1 MSIVLAHQKSS
12 SHQLALEEA
21 AKQAQ
26 LRKTSLLVVHVPEG
40 VDVDVNEE
48 QRSRLREE
56 IAEALPKIGMTEVP
70 WALQVATGE
79 DVADTILDVVAG
91 ADAELLV
98 IGARRRSPVGK
109 LFMGSVTQKLIL
121 RADIPVLVVKASNG
135 KS

>member
-1 MSIVLAHQKSS
+1 MSIVLAHQKSN

-26 LRKTSLLVVHVPEG
+26 LRQTSLVVIHVPEG

-48 QRSRLREE
+48 QRNRLNGE
-56 IAEALPKIGMTEVP
+56 IAEGLQKLGLDKLS
-70 WALQVATGE
+70 WDLQVTTGE
-79 DVADTILDVVAG
+79 DVADAILDSVSD

-98 IGARRRSPVGK
+98 IGARRRNPVGK

-121 RADIPVLVVKASNG
+121 RADVPVLVVKAAVG
-135 KS
+135 R

>member
-1 MSIVLAHQKSS
+1 MSIVLAHQKSN

-26 LRKTSLLVVHVPEG
+26 LRQTSLVVIHVPEG

-48 QRSRLREE
+48 QRNRLNGE
-56 IAEALPKIGMTEVP
+56 IAEGLQKLGLDKLT
-70 WALQVATGE
+70 WDLQVTTGE
-79 DVADTILDVVAG
+79 DVADAILDSVSD

-98 IGARRRSPVGK
+98 IGARRRNPVGK

-121 RADIPVLVVKASNG
+121 RADVPVLVVKAAVG
-135 KS
+135 K

>member
-26 LRKTSLLVVHVPEG
+26 LRKTSLVVIHVPEG
-40 VDVDVNEE
+40 VDVDVIEE
-48 QRSRLREE
+48 QRNSVSAE
-56 IAEALPKIGMTEVP
+56 ITEGLQKLGLDELS
-70 WALQVATGE
+70 WALHVTTGE
-79 DVADTILDVVAG
+79 DVADAILDSTAG

-109 LFMGSVTQKLIL
+109 LFLGSVTQNLIL
-121 RADIPVLVVKASNG
+121 RADIPVLVVKG
-135 KS
+135 PKER

>member
-1 MSIVLAHQKSS
+1 MSIVLAHQKSN

-26 LRKTSLLVVHVPEG
+26 LRQTSLVVIHVPEG

-48 QRSRLREE
+48 QRNRLNGE
-56 IAEALPKIGMTEVP
+56 IAEGLQKLGLDKLT
-70 WALQVATGE
+70 WDLQVTTGE
-79 DVADTILDVVAG
+79 DVADAILDSVSD

-98 IGARRRSPVGK
+98 IGARRRNPVGK

-121 RADIPVLVVKASNG
+121 RADVPVLVVKAAVG
-135 KS
+135 R

>member
-26 LRKTSLLVVHVPEG
+26 LRQTSLVVIHVAEG

-48 QRSRLREE
+48 QSRRLREE
-56 IAEALPKIGMTEVP
+56 IVGGLQKISLDGVP
-70 WALQVATGE
+70 WELQVATGE
-79 DVADTILDVVAG
+79 DVADAILEQAAG

-98 IGARRRSPVGK
+98 IGARRRNPVGK

-121 RADIPVLVVKASNG
+121 RADIPVLVVKAAAG
-135 KS
+135 R